1 MGEDRGENDYVSWV
15 VIWGGNGK
23 RLAFLIKEKR
33 CAGRN
38 KKVVA
43 VNEGSLQGGSRK
55 LEPKKW
61 EQKLLALDLRRVISS
76 TDI

>member
-55 LEPKKW
+55 LEPKKMGT
-61 EQKLLALDLRRVISS
+61 KTISLGFKEGY
-76 TDI
+76 IFH